1 MTETVEIVEGPAVTV
16 ELVGLVDL
24 TVEGGGGE
32 VDLSPYALAVSND
45 VGAGEFLGDPP
56 LEAVVITRGAHDPAE
71 PAISIVD
78 SVIDG
83 ILGINGTNPR
93 YRGYMTAD
101 AAGTSYSE
109 VALVTNDEGD
119 VGAVV
124 EVEAID
130 GSSFAFGHFLTS
142 VISGDMESEVVVASN
157 VTRASLVIDETA
169 DGSAYLSQLRL
180 RRSSAV
186 PAGGPQTDGV
196 AFYVLNAAGADT
208 ETVRVVFEDGTT
220 RTIAARSAELFQP
233 LAAVLTATTASF
245 TTADETKLD
254 GIEALADVTDA
265 TNVDAAGALM
275 KVAGGDSVENIGAV
289 ESNVQTVA
297 STGATETLDLSVYG
311 VFDMTMDQACEFTF
325 SNPAPSGKATIF
337 TLILRGAFTPT
348 FPATVDWGD
357 ASAPTYATPSQYV
370 FTTVDAGTTYLGQ
383 LVAGAFG

>member
-157 VTRASLVIDETA
+157 VTRASLVIDETS
-169 DGSAYLSQLRL
+169 DGSAYFSQLRL
-180 RRSSAV
+180 RRSSDV
-186 PAGGPQTDGV
+186 PLGGPQNDGV
-196 AFYVLNAAGADT
+196 AFYVLNASGADT

-220 RTIAARSAELFQP
+220 RTIAARSAELFLP
-233 LAAVLTATTASF
+233 LL
-245 TTADETKLD
+245 
-254 GIEALADVTDA
+254 
-265 TNVDAAGALM
+265 
-275 KVAGGDSVENIGAV
+275 AGGASVENIGAV

-297 STGATETLDLSVYG
+297 STGATETLDLSLYG
-311 VFDMTMDQACEFTF
+311 VFDMTMDQNCEFTF

-348 FPATVDWGD
+348 LPNTVDWGD
-357 ASAPTYATPSQYV
+357 ASAPTYTTPSQYV
-370 FTTVDAGTTYLGQ
+370 FTTVDGGTTYLGQ
-383 LVAGAFG
+383 QVAKAFG

>member
-32 VDLSPYALAVSND
+32 VDLSPYELAVSDD
-45 VGAGEFLGDPP
+45 VGAGAFLGVPA
-56 LEAVVITRGAHDPAE
+56 LEAAVFTRGAHDVAE
-71 PAISIVD
+71 PAINL
-78 SVIDG
+78 IDAIIPG
-83 ILGINGTNPR
+83 IIGINGTNPR
-93 YRGYMTAD
+93 YQGHMTVD
-101 AAGTSYSE
+101 AAGTSYAE
-109 VALVTNDEGD
+109 VALVINEEGD
-119 VGAVV
+119 VGAIL
-124 EVEAID
+124 ETEAID
-130 GSSFAFGHFLTS
+130 GSSFALGHILTT
-142 VISGDMESEVVVASN
+142 VVDGEMDSEIVAATNTARTELVVA
-157 VTRASLVIDETA
+157 ETA
-169 DGSAYLSQLRL
+169 DGATHYSQLRI
-180 RRSSAV
+180 RRSTADPVTSGV
-186 PAGGPQTDGV
+186 NDG
-196 AFYVLNAAGADT
+196 FTLYSIDAAGAGTD
-208 ETVRVVFEDGTT
+208 VVKVIFDDGTE
-220 RTIAARSAELFQP
+220 RTLAAKTAELFQP

-297 STGATETLDLSVYG
+297 STGATETLDLSLYG

-348 FPATVDWGD
+348 LPNTIDWGD
-357 ASAPTYATPSQYV
+357 ADAPTYTTPSQYV

-383 LVAGAFG
+383 QVAKAFG